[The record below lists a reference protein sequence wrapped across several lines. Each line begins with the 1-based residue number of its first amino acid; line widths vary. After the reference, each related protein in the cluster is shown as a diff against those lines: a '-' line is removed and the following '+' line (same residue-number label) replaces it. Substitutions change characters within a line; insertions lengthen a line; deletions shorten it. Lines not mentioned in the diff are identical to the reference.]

1 MKRIIHHP
9 ILGEM
14 EEKKLVTIF
23 VDGKRIQAREGEPI
37 AAALL
42 SAGIDVF
49 RHTKKGSPRSIFC
62 GIGQCTDCSMIVDGV
77 PNVRTCVTLVADGM
91 IVETQEGVGVANL

>member
-1 MKRIIHHP
+1 MKRIVHHP

-14 EEKKLVTIF
+14 EEKAMVTII
-23 VDGKRIQAREGEPI
+23 VDGKRIKALEGEPI

-42 SAGIDVF
+42 AAGISVF

-62 GIGQCTDCSMIVDGV
+62 GIGQCTDCSMIVNGV
-77 PNVRTCVTLVADGM
+77 PNVRTCVTPVAEGM
-91 IVETQEGVGVANL
+91 VVETQEGVGVANL